1 MTLSPFTALGDTAN
15 KITNNLG
22 PFANQFLGDHQYAG
36 NKMRPDVLRVIKN
49 PAAAVEFSFSRMR
62 FTYEIG
68 IDCFGRQRAG
78 HVRWRQFHEPDF
90 IRLYSL
96 ILH

>member
-1 MTLSPFTALGDTAN
+1 
-15 KITNNLG
+15 
-22 PFANQFLGDHQYAG
+22 
-36 NKMRPDVLRVIKN
+36 MRPDVLRVIKD
-49 PAAAVEFSFSRMR
+49 PAAAVEFGFGRMR

-78 HVRWRQFHEPDF
+78 HIRRRQFHEPDF
-90 IRLYSL
+90 IRVYAL